1 MGRARCEA
9 DNMFTKPGVG
19 KTRGMSKPAYCRDS
33 EGGGGGTARRA
44 GFVGAALA
52 VQRQFHEGAQALRSR
67 IEMTSGVAKLRIL
80 RCVNF

>member
-1 MGRARCEA
+1 
-9 DNMFTKPGVG
+9 MFTKPGVG

-52 VQRQFHEGAQALRSR
+52 VQRQFHEGRKHFDRDNAVTPVKDAGS
-67 IEMTSGVAKLRIL
+67 
-80 RCVNF
+80 FD